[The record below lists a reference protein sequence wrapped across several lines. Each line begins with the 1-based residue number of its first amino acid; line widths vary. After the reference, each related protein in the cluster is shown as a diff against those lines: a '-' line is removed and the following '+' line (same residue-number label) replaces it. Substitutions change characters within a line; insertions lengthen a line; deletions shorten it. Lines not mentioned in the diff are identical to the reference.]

1 MADSKEPVY
10 GGVRGEGTLVPPDVL
25 VRFPLLLW
33 AGRAS
38 GTGRAGMY
46 FLPSTSYECALKSCA
61 FGPVPAAGAVRA

>member
-46 FLPSTSYECALKSCA
+46 FLPSTSYECAL
-61 FGPVPAAGAVRA
+61 